1 LLYNKILVAFDG
13 SAGSWH
19 ALRKAILLA
28 REHGASL
35 TALSVEE
42 HLPRYAAT
50 VGEVQ
55 EEKEA
60 ENHYYARLQAEAA
73 TQAQQQG
80 VELKTETVV
89 GHAAESI
96 VRYAKEHAFD
106 LVVISHIGHS
116 GIWGTL
122 LGSTTDRVVDHA
134 HCDVLVVR

>member
-1 LLYNKILVAFDG
+1 MLYNKILVAFDG

-28 REHGASL
+28 QERGAEL

-42 HLPRYAAT
+42 RLPRYAAT
-50 VGEVQ
+50 VDEVQ
-55 EEKEA
+55 EEQEA
-60 ENHYYARLQAEAA
+60 ENQYFARIQGEAVA
-73 TQAQQQG
+73 QAQQQG
-80 VELKTETVV
+80 VDLKTEIVV

-96 VRYAKEHAFD
+96 VRYARERAFD

-122 LGSTTDRVVDHA
+122 LGSTTDRVVEHV

>member
-1 LLYNKILVAFDG
+1 MLYNKILVAFDG

-28 REHGASL
+28 REQGAEL

-60 ENHYYARLQAEAA
+60 ENHYFARLQAEAMA
-73 TQAQQQG
+73 PARQQG
-80 VELKTETVV
+80 VELRTVIAT

-96 VRYAKEHAFD
+96 VRYAREHAFD

-116 GIWGTL
+116 GIWGAL
-122 LGSTTDRVVDHA
+122 LGSTTDRVVEHA